1 MPRGNISQTNEK
13 ELKMKKLN
21 PIQLLTLLELV
32 DEKLTAEEAKMDTNK
47 QDWNTL
53 HNCEQLCL
61 IEQMLNDMY
70 YTSLKEEDLV

>member
-1 MPRGNISQTNEK
+1 
-13 ELKMKKLN
+13 MKFN

-32 DEKLTAEEAKMDTNK
+32 DEKLSIEESKMDGNK

-70 YTSLKEEDLV
+70 YKSLKEEDLV